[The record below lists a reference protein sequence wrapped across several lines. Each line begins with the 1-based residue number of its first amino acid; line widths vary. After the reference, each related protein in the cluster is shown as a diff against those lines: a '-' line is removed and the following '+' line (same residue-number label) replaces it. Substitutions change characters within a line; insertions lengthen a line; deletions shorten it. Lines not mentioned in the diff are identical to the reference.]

1 MRTLQRETSQSG
13 KDRYCGAPPVCTS
26 GEVRQTEK
34 AADGRA
40 TILAV
45 GASVWEDKR
54 VLGPAAQC
62 EYTQTLSLIH
72 I

>member
-26 GEVRQTEK
+26 GEVRQMEK

-40 TILAV
+40 AILAV
-45 GASVWEDKR
+45 GSFS
-54 VLGPAAQC
+54 LGRRKSSGAGR
-62 EYTQTLSLIH
+62 TM
-72 I
+72 